1 MWWELEM
8 NKSPVTILL
17 AAFAAG
23 LLFGLGL
30 GISEM
35 LSPARVLGFLDVMG
49 RWDPTLA
56 FVMGGA
62 LLVTFPA
69 FRLAR
74 RMQQPLYE
82 DKFVLPTRK
91 DIDAKLVQGAVLFGI
106 GWGLAGLCPGPAVAG
121 LASLNTEVLLFF
133 VAMLAGMALH
143 KKLMEKA

>member
-1 MWWELEM
+1 ME
-8 NKSPVTILL
+8 KSMMKTLL
-17 AAFAAG
+17 AALAAG

-35 LSPARVLGFLDVMG
+35 LSPARVLGFLDVTG

-69 FRLAR
+69 FRLAN
-74 RMQQPLYE
+74 RMQKPLFE
-82 DKFVLPTRK
+82 GKFVLPTRK

-106 GWGLAGLCPGPAVAG
+106 GWGLAGLCPGPAVTG

-143 KKLMEKA
+143 KQLMEKG